1 MNRIPEGNYLIGI
14 SCVIVCSLTSG
25 FAGVYCEKIMK
36 KSNHSVWI
44 HTIQM
49 SVWSILLSFI
59 GICIYDMNKIIEKG
73 FFFSYDY
80 LVWLCILVQLL
91 SGFIVIYVIIYADR
105 ILKGFATSISIIISS
120 IISMIL
126 FNFRLSLNFILGSI
140 TVILS
145 SYMYGKAKVEK
156 EKVDQL
162 VLPKHE

>member
-14 SCVIVCSLTSG
+14 SCVIICSLTSG

-36 KSNHSVWI
+36 NSNHNVFV

-49 SVWSILLSFI
+49 SIWSILLSFI
-59 GICIYDMNKIIEKG
+59 GMSFYDMLIISEKG
-73 FFFSYDY
+73 FFFAYDY

-91 SGFIVIYVIIYADR
+91 NGFIVIYVIIYADR

-126 FNFRLSLNFILGSI
+126 FDFKFSWNFLFGSI
-140 TVILS
+140 IVILS
-145 SYMYGKAKVEK
+145 SYMYGRAKLEK
-156 EKVDQL
+156 EKVDEL